1 MSSVSEQIP
10 VEPAPPEWGAT
21 ASPKNEVGALHLLGE
36 LLQNLLIAGILILIV
51 NLATAR
57 IRVDGSSMEP
67 SLHDGELVVVNRL
80 AYRWSDLT
88 RGDIIVFNFP
98 FDPDRRFIK
107 RLIGLPGDRIMVQDG
122 RLYINN
128 APVEEPYIAAP
139 PLYRG
144 TWTVGPDEV
153 FVLGDNRNNSS
164 DSQNWGM
171 LPINEIIGKAV
182 VVYWPVADAEVIPH
196 YSLAA
201 AAQ

>member
-36 LLQNLLIAGILILIV
+36 LLQTLLIAGILFLIV

-128 APVEEPYIAAP
+128 VPVEEPYIAAP
-139 PLYRG
+139 PVYRG

-182 VVYWPVADAEVIPH
+182 VVYWPVADVEVIPH

>member
-1 MSSVSEQIP
+1 MSAVSQQIP

-21 ASPKNEVGALHLLGE
+21 ASPRSKFGALYLLGE
-36 LLQNLLIAGILILIV
+36 LVQTLLIAGILFLIV

-107 RLIGLPGDRIMVQDG
+107 RLIGLPGDRIMIQEG
-122 RLYINN
+122 RLYIND

-182 VVYWPVADAEVIPH
+182 AVYWPVADVGVIPH

-201 AAQ
+201 AAP

>member
-139 PLYRG
+139 PVYRG

>member
-1 MSSVSEQIP
+1 
-10 VEPAPPEWGAT
+10 
-21 ASPKNEVGALHLLGE
+21 
-36 LLQNLLIAGILILIV
+36 
-51 NLATAR
+51 
-57 IRVDGSSMEP
+57 
-67 SLHDGELVVVNRL
+67 VVNRL

-128 APVEEPYIAAP
+128 VPVEEPYIAAP
-139 PLYRG
+139 PVYRG

-182 VVYWPVADAEVIPH
+182 VVYWPVADVEVIPH

>member
-1 MSSVSEQIP
+1 
-10 VEPAPPEWGAT
+10 
-21 ASPKNEVGALHLLGE
+21 
-36 LLQNLLIAGILILIV
+36 
-51 NLATAR
+51 
-57 IRVDGSSMEP
+57 MEP

-80 AYRWSDLT
+80 AYRWSDLA